1 MHTKKRGNR
10 VNLYRSSYVRKGA
23 NGNTHGYPVAT
34 FVGSLPVDAQE
45 IPSLLAKKLTVDERA
60 YVERVVIEPALRA
73 MEDRKR
79 EAQEREL
86 DPGWRID
93 EALRLLSE
101 ASVRIGNGSAVKG
114 GDSVVRLSQL
124 AEELA
129 LSAGAPNPGTGSG
142 KGDPLKDALAALE
155 RATQAVRDGY
165 YKNGPVKG
173 FQATEVYQAWSAITA
188 AVDGDNEG
196 SLMRALQGRGW
207 VKRGSSS

>member
-1 MHTKKRGNR
+1 MHAKKRGNR
-10 VNLYRSSYVRKGA
+10 VNLYRSGYVRKGA

-45 IPSLLAKKLTVDERA
+45 IPSLLGKKLTADERA

-73 MEDRKR
+73 MENRER

-101 ASVRIGNGSAVKG
+101 ASVRIGDGGALNW

-124 AEELA
+124 AAELA
-129 LSAGAPNPGTGSG
+129 LSAGAPNPGAGSG
-142 KGDPLKDALAALE
+142 KEDPLKDALGALE

-165 YKNGPVKG
+165 YKNGPATG
-173 FQATEVYQAWSAITA
+173 FQATEVYRAWGAITA
-188 AVDGDNEG
+188 AVNGDDEG
-196 SLMRALQGRGW
+196 SLKRALQGRGW
-207 VKRGSSS
+207 VRRGSSS